1 MCFFGGGAKA
11 APAPKKAEF
20 EDAPPVVTGK
30 QTGVDD
36 PKDTAKATDKLKMD
50 RKKREGTYVE
60 PTADTNLER
69 TTSLL
74 TRRSGGNKTA
84 QQKANLAKNKAKAKS
99 LALKRKSNT
108 RPKGAYGGASDIRL
122 KENISEVGLSKLGY
136 KIYEFNY
143 KNDDTRYRGAMAQ
156 DVITKL
162 PKAIS
167 LQDGYLYVNYDMID
181 INMEAI

>member
-1 MCFFGGGAKA
+1 MCFGGGGQATRQQPKREFQNR
-11 APAPKKAEF
+11 PVTVTGSQEGVDAPKH
-20 EDAPPVVTGK
+20 
-30 QTGVDD
+30 
-36 PKDTAKATDKLKMD
+36 TAKSTETLKI
-50 RKKREGTYVE
+50 KRQKEEGTYVD
-60 PTADTNLER
+60 PNLTTATI
-69 TTSLL
+69 L
-74 TRRSGGNKTA
+74 TKSGGGNKTA

-156 DVITKL
+156 DVMTKL
-162 PKAIS
+162 PEAIGVR
-167 LQDGYLYVNYDMID
+167 DGFLYVDYDMID
-181 INMEAI
+181 ISMEVI